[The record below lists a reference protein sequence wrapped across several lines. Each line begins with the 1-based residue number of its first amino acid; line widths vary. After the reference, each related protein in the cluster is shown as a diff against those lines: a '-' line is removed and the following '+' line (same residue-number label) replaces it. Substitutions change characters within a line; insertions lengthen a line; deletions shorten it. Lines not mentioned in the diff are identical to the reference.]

1 MNKIPIEKL
10 NNTFGRVKLHQRIG
24 NIILEYSTNP
34 NPLGSIVYNGIS
46 FTDKIKIADIGCG
59 YGRCINYL
67 SELVPN
73 DSEYIGIDPLESN
86 RPTFLNYTKT
96 AGLNGKYICGN
107 AERIAEFPDNYFNL
121 ILCNFSLYFFI
132 DTLPTIIKKL
142 KSDGLFLTITHS
154 TNSLQELLVDLQT
167 ALNLKNKPTWNEL
180 GSEQVLDNF
189 NAENGLDLLQ
199 PHFNKIE
206 KIDYHNSLEFY
217 NNDIDILFDLL
228 QFKKTS
234 LIHHN
239 DYVDF
244 IKTNE
249 FDERLRKTVEAKIN
263 KFGKYIL
270 NKNDA
275 VFRCRT
281 PRIGN

>member
-1 MNKIPIEKL
+1 MNKIPIENL
-10 NNTFGRVKLHQRIG
+10 NDTFGRVKLHQRIG
-24 NIILEYSTNP
+24 NIILECSTNP

-59 YGRCINYL
+59 YGRCINHL

-86 RPTFLNYTKT
+86 RDTFLNYTKT
-96 AGLNGKYICGN
+96 VGLNGKYICGN
-107 AERIAEFPDNYFNL
+107 AEQIAEFHDDYFDL

-132 DTLPTIIKKL
+132 DTLPIIAKKL
-142 KSDGLFLTITHS
+142 KPDGLFITITHS
-154 TNSLQELLVDLQT
+154 INSLKELLVDLQT
-167 ALNLKNKPTWNEL
+167 ALNLKYKPTWNEL

-199 PHFNKIE
+199 PHFKEVEN
-206 KIDYHNSLEFY
+206 IDYHNSLEFY
-217 NNDIDILFDLL
+217 NNDIDKLFNLL
-228 QFKKTS
+228 DFKKTT
-234 LIHHN
+234 LIHNN
-239 DYVDF
+239 DYADF
-244 IKTNE
+244 IKTKE
-249 FDERLRKTVEAKIN
+249 FDERLRNTIEAKIN

-275 VFRCRT
+275 IFRCRI
-281 PRIGN
+281 PK